1 VTDNLRDRIAAAIN
15 GIRIQRDGDSYEMAE
30 AVIAALP
37 ELNTCGCVPI
47 FPKADVADD
56 NRSLRDRIYDSLQ
69 DYWPLEMD
77 SIQRAQ
83 VRHCRDQIVAEVKDW
98 LAIE

>member
-1 VTDNLRDRIAAAIN
+1 MVNRPTGATAATSLN
-15 GIRIQRDGDSYEMAE
+15 GRAMSD
-30 AVIAALP
+30 
-37 ELNTCGCVPI
+37 
-47 FPKADVADD
+47 DD